1 MLKIEKVQRKITK
14 FITYKL
20 GECALSY
27 PERLKKLNLTPLSV
41 RRDVKIIKFI
51 NRIIT
56 NRESPEDWIK
66 NFEFKRNSRH
76 GNTIKIRKNRIN
88 FCDNNIFDY
97 PIKLYNSFPVY

>member
-1 MLKIEKVQRKITK
+1 M
-14 FITYKL
+14 
-20 GECALSY
+20 
-27 PERLKKLNLTPLSV
+27 
-41 RRDVKIIKFI
+41 KIIKFI

-97 PIKLYNSFPVY
+97 SIKLYNSFPVYIRKNDNFLIHLSTVKNYLYETFLADFN